1 MIVTANSLA
10 SVNFV
15 TGTWQIE
22 MGFMV
27 CAFYVNVFYSHV
39 PVQGDE

>member
-22 MGFMV
+22 LGWMITSFFV
-27 CAFYVNVFYSHV
+27 LVFYANV
-39 PVQGDE
+39 PVQGD